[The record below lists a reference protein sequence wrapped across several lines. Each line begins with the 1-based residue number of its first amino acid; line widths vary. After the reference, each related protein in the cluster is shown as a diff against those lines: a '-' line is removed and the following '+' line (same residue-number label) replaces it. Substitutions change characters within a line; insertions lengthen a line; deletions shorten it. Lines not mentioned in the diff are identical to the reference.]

1 MEIEKLNEMACNS
14 FGLSLSAL
22 FSSVEGQYPDFGFY
36 QRKEIFFV
44 AVEKLLKEGKIKF
57 IAPGADC
64 YVSPQRP
71 SPELSIENTKAHWNE
86 SADKIIKYLK
96 ERWPKDAADDNDDE
110 LNIYFYE
117 VPSVIWIDEFGN
129 YFSS

>member
-1 MEIEKLNEMACNS
+1 MEIEKINEMARDS

-22 FSSVEGQYPDFGFY
+22 FSSIEGQYPELNFY
-36 QRKEIFFV
+36 KRKEIFF
-44 AVEKLLKEGKIKF
+44 AAIEKLLDQGKIKF

-64 YVSPQRP
+64 YISPMNP
-71 SPELSIENTKAHWNE
+71 SPELSIENTEAHWNE
-86 SADKIIKYLK
+86 STDNIIKYLK
-96 ERWPKDAADDNDDE
+96 ERWPKDAVDDNDEE